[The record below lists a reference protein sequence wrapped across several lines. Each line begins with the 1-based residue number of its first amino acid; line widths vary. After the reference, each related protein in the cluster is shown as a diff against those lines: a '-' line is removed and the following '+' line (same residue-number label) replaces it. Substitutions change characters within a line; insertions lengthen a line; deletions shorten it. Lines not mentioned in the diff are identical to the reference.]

1 MPRVLV
7 GIGSNID
14 RHRHVTAALDALSLA
29 FGDLTISSV
38 YESEAVGFAGD
49 PFYNLVAAFDT
60 GLSVAELSA
69 ALREIENNNGRRRGE
84 LRFAARTLDIDIL
97 TWGDVTG
104 VVDGV
109 TLPRPEILANAFVL
123 LPLAELLPDA
133 THPEAGVTYAALWAA
148 YDQTRQALK
157 RIDFD
162 WHGRALGKELSRHA
176 G

>member
-29 FGDLTISSV
+29 FGDLAISSV

-49 PFYNLVAAFDT
+49 PFYNLVVAFDADL
-60 GLSVAELSA
+60 GVAALSA
-69 ALREIENNNGRRRGE
+69 QLREIENANGRRRGE

-97 TWGDVTG
+97 TWSDATG

-109 TLPRPEILANAFVL
+109 VLPRPEILANAFVL
-123 LPLAELLPDA
+123 LPLAELLPD
-133 THPEAGVTYAALWAA
+133 TMHPEAGVTYAALWAR
-148 YDQTRQALK
+148 YDQTRQVLR

-162 WHGRALGKELSRHA
+162 WRGRALGKEPSRHV